1 MWRKKR
7 DSSRAV
13 ISERPQIARS
23 RWKRRI
29 PTRWAVRSIFAAPR
43 RTTTVEAARLLERRI
58 IGLRMRR
65 SSLVR
70 SRERTSGWR
79 R

>member
-1 MWRKKR
+1 M
-7 DSSRAV
+7 
-13 ISERPQIARS
+13 
-23 RWKRRI
+23 

-58 IGLRMRR
+58 IGLRMCR

>member
-7 DSSRAV
+7 DCSRAV
-13 ISERPQIARS
+13 ISERPQIAVS

-29 PTRWAVRSIFAAPR
+29 PTWCAVRSIFAAPSR
-43 RTTTVEAARLLERRI
+43 ATTVEASWLSERRI
-58 IGLRMRR
+58 IGLRMCR